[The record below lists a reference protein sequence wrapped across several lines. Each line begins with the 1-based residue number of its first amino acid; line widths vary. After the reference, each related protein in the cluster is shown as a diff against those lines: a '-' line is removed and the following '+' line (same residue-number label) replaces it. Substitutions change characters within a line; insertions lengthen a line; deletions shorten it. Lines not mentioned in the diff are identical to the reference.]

1 MTDRIRLT
9 ITVTQEVHD
18 AFSRMAEVGGVSL
31 GRAMGDWLESTLDG
45 AQFVTREVTN
55 AKELPKLMQRELLTR
70 LGVNLNTAVASEQR
84 RSYQEAWDATTGAAG
99 ARSARAKP
107 GVASSAPSSNTGL
120 NLRKPNPAAKA

>member
-1 MTDRIRLT
+1 MADRIRLT

-55 AKELPKLMQRELLTR
+55 AKELPKLMQRELLIR
-70 LGVNLNTAVASEQR
+70 LGVNLNTAVAADSR
-84 RSYQEAWDATTGAAG
+84 RSYDEAFEATTGASG
-99 ARSARAKP
+99 ARSARDAP
-107 GVASSAPSSNTGL
+107 GVAASAPSSNTGL
-120 NLRKPNPAAKA
+120 NLRKPKPGRKP